1 MCFFLQIEVFL
12 KIQKKAENPWIA
24 RVFGCGTMRKKVQEI
39 VAYKTQKP
47 VSLAVWNLIKTLIFQ
62 GFPVTIKYGFC
73 SEFSPCSLLWEFWEF
88 LDKMCRCDGM
98 VDVADSK
105 SAGGDSV
112 WVRVPPPAPLENTE
126 FFHSGKAQ
134 YFLIFSPILS
144 SVLPREARSFRPA
157 SPGDSH
163 WYSASPPLPC

>member
-1 MCFFLQIEVFL
+1 M
-12 KIQKKAENPWIA
+12 
-24 RVFGCGTMRKKVQEI
+24 
-39 VAYKTQKP
+39 
-47 VSLAVWNLIKTLIFQ
+47 S
-62 GFPVTIKYGFC
+62 
-73 SEFSPCSLLWEFWEF
+73 SLLVLSYEDFREL

-134 YFLIFSPILS
+134 YFLIFSPVLS
-144 SVLPREARSFRPA
+144 SVLPQEARSFRSA

-163 WYSASPPLPC
+163 